1 MQTESEQLFEESKKY
16 IPGGVNSPVRAFGS
30 VGRSPIFIKK
40 AKGSRIFDEDGR
52 EYIDYVCSWG
62 PGILGHAKETVIEA
76 VKAACDDG
84 LTFGAPTRKRAGDR
98 GAYHSAYAFNGNVSY
113 GKFRY
118 RGGDECNPRGTWIY
132 WKRLHCEIQ
141 GMLSWT

>member
-62 PGILGHAKETVIEA
+62 PNRGVVAIISFP
-76 VKAACDDG
+76 KAAG
-84 LTFGAPTRKRAGDR
+84 RREKA
-98 GAYHSAYAFNGNVSY
+98 
-113 GKFRY
+113 
-118 RGGDECNPRGTWIY
+118 
-132 WKRLHCEIQ
+132 
-141 GMLSWT
+141 

>member
-52 EYIDYVCSWG
+52 EYIDYVCSWRSRHSNT
-62 PGILGHAKETVIEA
+62 ISCSKN
-76 VKAACDDG
+76 D
-84 LTFGAPTRKRAGDR
+84 FRKI
-98 GAYHSAYAFNGNVSY
+98 
-113 GKFRY
+113 
-118 RGGDECNPRGTWIY
+118 C
-132 WKRLHCEIQ
+132 KRQ
-141 GMLSWT
+141 M

>member
-84 LTFGAPTRKRAGDR
+84 LTFGAPTRKELEIAELIT
-98 GAYHSAYAFNGNVSY
+98 AHAFDGNVPY

-118 RGGDECNPRGTWIY
+118 RSSDECNPRGTWIY
-132 WKRLHCEIQ
+132 RKRLHCEIQ
-141 GMLSWT
+141 GLLSWT

>member
-52 EYIDYVCSWG
+52 EYIDYVS
-62 PGILGHAKETVIEA
+62 
-76 VKAACDDG
+76 
-84 LTFGAPTRKRAGDR
+84 
-98 GAYHSAYAFNGNVSY
+98 VSY
-113 GKFRY
+113 THLTLPTIR
-118 RGGDECNPRGTWIY
+118 RV
-132 WKRLHCEIQ
+132 
-141 GMLSWT
+141 

>member
-76 VKAACDDG
+76 VKAACDDK
-84 LTFGAPTRKRAGDR
+84 KRAGDC
-98 GAYHSAYAFNGNVSY
+98 GAYHGTYAFDGNVPY

-118 RGGDECNPRGTWIY
+118 RSSDECNPRGTWIY
-132 WKRLHCEIQ
+132 RKRLHCEIQ
-141 GMLSWT
+141 GLLSWT